1 MQKRS
6 SSNREAKIKTL
17 EYSLSGFAH
26 SDNRMVTLKV
36 EVYAVGSTWF
46 MAKICNAAGAD
57 LAQTEMRRSVKA
69 VQRDAKTKAV
79 NLFKTM

>member
-1 MQKRS
+1 
-6 SSNREAKIKTL
+6 
-17 EYSLSGFAH
+17 
-26 SDNRMVTLKV
+26 MVTLKV